1 MKDLRQ
7 FIKTIIREFLNE
19 NKNNHLEEV
28 IPNKYVYHTSN
39 PIFRDKISKEG
50 LIPKGKSESW
60 LSGTKIDGKVIFVVN
75 SNKEN
80 YRFDSTYDD
89 DIYRIDTTKLNNKWY
104 NDPNFDDGLHLITF
118 DKIPLN
124 SIKLIYKGSFT
135 LDESINIENNK
146 IEKLAD
152 DFINH
157 FTDNSNFNI
166 NNIPK
171 EILNK
176 FPDFSTNPISYKN
189 RLGRNEKIYA
199 GVKLGKSI
207 SDIRS
212 WTLDEETAVAFSE
225 KYNNGKIIELTCD
238 EFLNNFQYFVSM
250 DVIYDYILKKGLY
263 NEKLN
268 RYYSESEI
276 VILKNNL
283 NESINIENPQT
294 DEYNDIFVDGEKVGY
309 IILSPARKEYYW
321 VDVNLPN
328 PLAIVDI
335 KIFNQFRGKNYMK
348 ETMNWLYNFAKENG
362 YKSLFLRVDDDSE
375 ISQETLFQIYQKYGF
390 SVYRT
395 TDDEDDIFMYKLL

>member
-1 MKDLRQ
+1 MRKLIKKILRESVSSTLKRRILNLDIDKQ
-7 FIKTIIREFLNE
+7 VNKEKLVSFL
-19 NKNNHLEEV
+19 KV

-39 PIFRDKISKEG
+39 PVFRDKISKEG
-50 LIPKGKSESW
+50 LIPKGKSETW
-60 LSGTKIDGKVIFVVN
+60 LSDTNIDGKVIFVVN
-75 SNKEN
+75 SNKED

-124 SIKLIYKGSFT
+124 AIKLIYKGSFT
-135 LDESINIENNK
+135 LDESINI
-146 IEKLAD
+146 
-152 DFINH
+152 
-157 FTDNSNFNI
+157 
-166 NNIPK
+166 
-171 EILNK
+171 
-176 FPDFSTNPISYKN
+176 
-189 RLGRNEKIYA
+189 
-199 GVKLGKSI
+199 
-207 SDIRS
+207 
-212 WTLDEETAVAFSE
+212 
-225 KYNNGKIIELTCD
+225 
-238 EFLNNFQYFVSM
+238 Q
-250 DVIYDYILKKGLY
+250 
-263 NEKLN
+263 
-268 RYYSESEI
+268 
-276 VILKNNL
+276 
-283 NESINIENPQT
+283 NPQT

-348 ETMNWLYNFAKENG
+348 ESMNWLYNFAKENE

-375 ISQETLFQIYQKYGF
+375 ISQETLLQIYQKYGF

>member
-1 MKDLRQ
+1 MKDLRRL
-7 FIKTIIREFLNE
+7 IKTTIREFLNE
-19 NKNNHLEEV
+19 NKNNNLEEV

-39 PIFRDKISKEG
+39 PIFRDKI
-50 LIPKGKSESW
+50 L
-60 LSGTKIDGKVIFVVN
+60 
-75 SNKEN
+75 
-80 YRFDSTYDD
+80 
-89 DIYRIDTTKLNNKWY
+89 KLV
-104 NDPNFDDGLHLITF
+104 
-118 DKIPLN
+118 
-124 SIKLIYKGSFT
+124 
-135 LDESINIENNK
+135 
-146 IEKLAD
+146 D

-157 FTDNSNFNI
+157 FSNNSNFDI

-176 FPDFSTNPISYKN
+176 FPDFSTNPITYKN
-189 RLGRNEKIYA
+189 RLGRYEKIYT
-199 GVKLGKSI
+199 GVKSGKNI

-212 WTLDEETAVAFSE
+212 WTLDEETAEGFSK
-225 KYNNGKIIELTCD
+225 KYNNGKVIELTSN
-238 EFLNNFQYFVSM
+238 EFLDNFKYFVSM
-250 DVIYDYILKKGLY
+250 DVVYDYILKNGIY

-268 RYYSESEI
+268 KYYSESEI
-276 VILKNNL
+276 VILKNKL
-283 NESINIENPQT
+283 NESINIENAQT

-335 KIFNQFRGKNYMK
+335 KIFNEFRGKNYMK

-362 YKSLFLRVDDDSE
+362 YKSLFLRVDDESE
-375 ISQETLFQIYQKYGF
+375 ISQEILFQIYQKYGF